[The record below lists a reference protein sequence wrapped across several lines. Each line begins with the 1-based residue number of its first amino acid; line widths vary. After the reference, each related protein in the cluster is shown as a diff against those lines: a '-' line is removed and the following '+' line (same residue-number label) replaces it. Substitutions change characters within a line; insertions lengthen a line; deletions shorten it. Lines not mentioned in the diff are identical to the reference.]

1 MRKTLVAVLVGTA
14 LLFALSVSSG
24 WAGQIA
30 GKIQKWTLLI
40 GALPIAYSAS
50 LGEVGTMAL
59 DARQVEEILLTAAQ
73 SAFAVAILASFS
85 FSLREAAILFVLFV
99 TQLFFTSPEVR
110 FLYAIGY
117 LLLTVGLLSVSRES
131 RSGLFSLFSFG
142 SKAAVGSPATPHPR
156 RGEG

>member
-1 MRKTLVAVLVGTA
+1 M
-14 LLFALSVSSG
+14 
-24 WAGQIA
+24 
-30 GKIQKWTLLI
+30 
-40 GALPIAYSAS
+40 
-50 LGEVGTMAL
+50 
-59 DARQVEEILLTAAQ
+59 
-73 SAFAVAILASFS
+73 AILASFS

-117 LLLTVGLLSVSRES
+117 LLLTVGLLSVSRDS

-142 SKAAVGSPATPHPR
+142 SKAAVGSPATPQPR